1 MRAFLIALFVFL
13 WFLLGY
19 FMWQCHDYKCH
30 ADDGGEVKV
39 EEKVSTPIGAVEE
52 KYGPLTFNY
61 SDGKAVTG
69 EGWEEYKASLT
80 ENWKDGEFL
89 EITGLYRSDETNSST
104 FENLGL
110 ARANESKSLFSP
122 PVPDDKIMLKSK
134 LVDDNVNQDRRFASA
149 DIRRYVVSDAID
161 ESIPDRTI
169 IRFPFNSTDKLNDSS
184 VETYLDKVAERVKK
198 SGERVSLTGHTDNVD
213 SNAFN
218 NALGQRR
225 ADIIKRYLISKG
237 VAANKIIAQ
246 SKGESSPIAS
256 NDSSQGRAQNRRTEL
271 QIIK

>member
-13 WFLLGY
+13 WCLLGY
-19 FMWQCHDYKCH
+19 FMWQCHEHKCL
-30 ADDGGEVKV
+30 ADDGEKVKV
-39 EEKVSTPIGAVEE
+39 QEEVSTPPAAVEE

-69 EGWEEYKASLT
+69 EGWEDYKASLT
-80 ENWKDGEFL
+80 ENWKEGEYL

-110 ARANESKSLFSP
+110 SRANETKSLFSP
-122 PVPDDKIMLKSK
+122 PVSDDFIVLKSK
-134 LVDDNVNQDRRFASA
+134 LVDDNVNKDKRFASA

-161 ESIPDRTI
+161 ESIPDKTI
-169 IRFPFNSTDKLNDSS
+169 IRFPFNSTDKLNDSG
-184 VETYLDKVAERVKK
+184 VESYLNKVADRVKK

-225 ADIIKRYLISKG
+225 ADIIKRYLISRG
-237 VAANKIIAQ
+237 VPANKIIAQ
-246 SKGESSPIAS
+246 SKGEDSPIAS
-256 NDSSQGRAQNRRTEL
+256 NDSAQGRAQNRRTEL